1 MTTIVTDGKTIAAD
15 GRALIGFEIT
25 SATARKLR
33 YVSAADGR
41 PGMVVA
47 FCGSAPLMDAVCRWL
62 VAGAEPNM
70 VPRPAADADGWSALV
85 LTADW
90 PLRRITSTC
99 PYFEPVRAPFGDG
112 AGGDAALAAV
122 LAGRTPRDA
131 VEIVAS
137 RWTHTGGEI
146 VALDIAR
153 TLAEG
158 REVWA

>member
-15 GRALIGFEIT
+15 GRTLAGFEIAN
-25 SATARKLR
+25 SASRKLR
-33 YVSAADGR
+33 YV
-41 PGMVVA
+41 PGSGHPAMIV
-47 FCGSAPLMDAVCRWL
+47 AVCGVSAIKEVVCSWL
-62 VAGAEPNM
+62 AAGADAAAA
-70 VPRPAADADGWSALV
+70 PRHTPETDGWSALV
-85 LTADW
+85 LTAEV
-90 PLRRITSTC
+90 PLRRITSVC
-99 PYFEPVRAPFGDG
+99 PYFEEVPFPFGDG

-122 LAGRTPRDA
+122 LAGRTPREA

>member
-15 GRALIGFEIT
+15 GRALMGFEVT
-25 SATARKLR
+25 GATVRKLR
-33 YVSAADGR
+33 YVR
-41 PGMVVA
+41 PGMIVA
-47 FCGSAPLMDAVCRWL
+47 FCGRVAFMDAVCLWL
-62 VAGAEPNM
+62 AAGAEPNM
-70 VPRPAADADGWSALV
+70 VPRPAADADGWSALA
-85 LTADW
+85 LTAEW
-90 PLRRITSTC
+90 PLRRINSIC

-122 LAGRTPRDA
+122 LAGRTPREA